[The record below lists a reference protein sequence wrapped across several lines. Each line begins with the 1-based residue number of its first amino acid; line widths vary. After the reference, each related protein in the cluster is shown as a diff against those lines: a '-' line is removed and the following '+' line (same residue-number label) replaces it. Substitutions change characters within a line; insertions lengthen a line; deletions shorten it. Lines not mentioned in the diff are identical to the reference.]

1 LPGTNAGLTPQPG
14 DNSVELPETVKA
26 MNWVTPRLG
35 ELKDNPALLWL
46 MPVTKGGAYSQA
58 AYLLQV
64 ADGLRDRD
72 TPLQFLDALYTA
84 QGDVVY
90 NHYYAIYES
99 AKTAAGNNPTAKNA
113 AYSQWSTVLNW
124 MSGAYPTWYA
134 SYAGAQK
141 GANTI
146 NTIGGLK
153 TALSNGTAPEGP
165 QTTDVRNML
174 AQYESY
180 NAQYV
185 AAGQSAD
192 YSTAEKAVVEKWQ
205 TFCATEAAAIPNL
218 APMITSV
225 WKDALQN
232 TNPGES
238 GY

>member
-1 LPGTNAGLTPQPG
+1 
-14 DNSVELPETVKA
+14 
-26 MNWVTPRLG
+26 
-35 ELKDNPALLWL
+35 
-46 MPVTKGGAYSQA
+46 
-58 AYLLQV
+58 
-64 ADGLRDRD
+64 
-72 TPLQFLDALYTA
+72 
-84 QGDVVY
+84 
-90 NHYYAIYES
+90 
-99 AKTAAGNNPTAKNA
+99 
-113 AYSQWSTVLNW
+113 

-141 GANTI
+141 GPNTI
-146 NTIGGLK
+146 NTIHGIE
-153 TALSNGTAPEGP
+153 TALQNGTAPKGP
-165 QTTDVRNML
+165 QTTDVEKML
-174 AQYESY
+174 GWYKDY

-205 TFCATEAAAIPNL
+205 AFCVTQAAAIPNL